1 MRTKAASFGTDVTVE
16 VRRDGAYKATKR
28 ARIVSAY
35 HIPCRPVQHA
45 HSTHHDA
52 HTRRRPRGLNRVRGH
67 SYGRSTPRAHAV
79 RAYGVAVGDI
89 RPSLRCGFLSP
100 TGTGPAPG
108 LAQTRTRLRTR
119 QVDSRCAPERDPTQ
133 TRAVATRRRTHAA
146 RSDSLCTLDRAVD
159 TDRGR
164 AYQYSRPIDSDG
176 GLQPAFAL

>member
-1 MRTKAASFGTDVTVE
+1 MKKRRNERGSSPHTIFHVVRSSRRTPRTTTRTHGVA
-16 VRRDGAYKATKR
+16 R
-28 ARIVSAY
+28 AVL
-35 HIPCRPVQHA
+35 
-45 HSTHHDA
+45 DA
-52 HTRRRPRGLNRVRGH
+52 RSEHGH
-67 SYGRSTPRAHAV
+67 SYGRSTPRAHAG

-108 LAQTRTRLRTR
+108 LAQTRTR

>member
-1 MRTKAASFGTDVTVE
+1 MRTIAASLGH
-16 VRRDGAYKATKR
+16 RRNSRSPPRRRLKKSDETSEDRLRIPYSMSSGPAR
-28 ARIVSAY
+28 AL
-35 HIPCRPVQHA
+35 HA
-45 HSTHHDA
+45 PRRA
-52 HTRRRPRGLNRVRGH
+52 HTASPARSERGH
-67 SYGRSTPRAHAV
+67 SYGRSTPRAHAG